1 MEGGS
6 RCWSGWGSL
15 LPSRVAI
22 THAAE
27 WKLWTPCRVGIIVRV
42 ESGSLMLRMVGV
54 VGAAGGS
61 G

>member
-1 MEGGS
+1 M
-6 RCWSGWGSL
+6 
-15 LPSRVAI
+15 PSRVAI